1 MKNMWLQNKGIC
13 LLTAILFG
21 LGVFTPKMVEAGFNL
36 GVIKA
41 IEQKMDE
48 LKDKMQNQGYNPEDP
63 CLLYPPANLTAQAG
77 SITQQIN
84 LAWKDTSVNETGFK
98 IERKTGT
105 SSLWSQITTEAANK
119 KNYIDTSITPDSTYY
134 YRVCA
139 YNSSGSSAY
148 SNEAHATFIIATY
161 TIRAGAGANGS
172 ITPSGTTTVAYGG
185 SQTFTIT
192 PDIGYHTADVVVDGS
207 STGAT
212 GSYTFVNVTSSH
224 TIAATFA
231 MNTYTIT
238 AGAGANGS
246 ITPSGTTTVNYGATQ
261 VFTITPNTGYHIADV
276 KVDGNP
282 VGTPESYPFGNVTSS
297 HTIAATFAMNIYTI
311 TAGAGANGSI
321 TPSGTLT
328 VNYGATQVF
337 VITPNTG
344 YHIADV
350 VVDENSVGAIGSYTF
365 VNITTSHTIA
375 VIFGTD
381 TPKISVTPIS
391 YDFGTIDVG
400 TQSAAQPFTITNI
413 GKATLFIGTITI
425 TATDSFFIQNDNC
438 SNSSITPA
446 ASHTVEVVFA
456 PQSGGSKRG
465 TLTIPSNDPDTP
477 NFEVAL
483 KGEGRPL
490 MITTDALPDGQVN
503 IEYAATLTATNGIG
517 TYTWSKISGTLTPGL
532 TLESSTGIISGTPTI
547 EGSFTFTVHVT
558 DSAGRNTSKELSL
571 YIVSAGGR
579 TIYVNNEIGNN
590 TYDGLSS
597 TVQGGTVGPKK
608 TIQTGLNVY
617 NIGGTVSVAAGTYTE
632 AIYISKWIS
641 LVGAGATRTTI
652 DASGVG
658 AASTVNFEG
667 NATDKA
673 KIYGFKITGAT
684 GNSEGNGNGIY
695 CKDGACPTI
704 GNNIIVA
711 NRLNG
716 IYCSNSSSPTINS
729 NTITSNTDDG
739 IYCSF
744 SSPTIISNDI
754 TENKNGIFCTGSST
768 PTIANNIIAKNK
780 DDGIYSTS
788 SSPKIIN
795 NTITGN
801 KNNGIAC
808 YPTPLTVT
816 NNIIT
821 NNGTSSSQEGYGI
834 HYSNGTLTVDY
845 NCVWGNGTTTTNNY
859 YKCTVGTGSISS
871 DPLFVGNGDYHLQS
885 DSPCKDAGTNSAIP
899 TWLTTDKDGRQRMN
913 GIVDIGAYEYP

>member
-172 ITPSGTTTVAYGG
+172 ITPSGTTTV
-185 SQTFTIT
+185 
-192 PDIGYHTADVVVDGS
+192 
-207 STGAT
+207 
-212 GSYTFVNVTSSH
+212 
-224 TIAATFA
+224 
-231 MNTYTIT
+231 
-238 AGAGANGS
+238 
-246 ITPSGTTTVNYGATQ
+246 NYGATQ

-297 HTIAATFAMNIYTI
+297 HTIAATFATNTYTI
-311 TAGAGANGSI
+311 TTGASANGSI
-321 TPSGTLT
+321 TPSGTTT

-337 VITPNTG
+337 TITPNTG

-658 AASTVNFEG
+658 AASTVNLEG

-684 GNSEGNGNGIY
+684 GISEGNGNGIY

-801 KNNGIAC
+801 ENNGIDC
-808 YPTPLTVT
+808 YSTSLTIA

-821 NNGTSSSQEGYGI
+821 NNGTSSSEEVYGI
-834 HYSNGTLTVDY
+834 SNYTSVGTLTVDY
-845 NCVWGNGTTTTNNY
+845 NCVWGNGTTTNNNY

-885 DSPCKDAGTNSAIP
+885 GSPCKDAGTNSAIP
-899 TWLTTDKDGRQRMN
+899 TWLTTDKDGSQRMN